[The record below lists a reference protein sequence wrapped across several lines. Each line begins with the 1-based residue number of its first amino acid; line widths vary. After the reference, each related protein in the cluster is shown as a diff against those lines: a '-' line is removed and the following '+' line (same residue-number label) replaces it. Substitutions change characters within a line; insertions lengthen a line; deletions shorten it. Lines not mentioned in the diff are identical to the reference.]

1 MYFQA
6 DSKSSNPPSPLPPLY
21 LSSAQRSYSVTPR
34 SSNLPCMVVTQS
46 VSSGLNKS
54 PHCLDKARSS
64 ISYRSERNLL
74 SDAMPYLWSSSS
86 SSSVLTSSSTSSSFF
101 SSSTATSAFA
111 YLAPCFDPS
120 SSSASS
126 PSHKASIVRGYS
138 SSVSSSSVSSSSV
151 SSSSCLSHS
160 SSAGA
165 SSTTGS
171 YSGPIV
177 LKE

>member
-21 LSSAQRSYSVTPR
+21 LSSAQRSCGVTPR

-64 ISYRSERNLL
+64 ISYRSERNILL
-74 SDAMPYLWSSSS
+74 DAMPYLWS

-138 SSVSSSSVSSSSV
+138 SSVSSSS
-151 SSSSCLSHS
+151 CLSHS

>member
-21 LSSAQRSYSVTPR
+21 LSSAQRSCGVTPR

-74 SDAMPYLWSSSS
+74 LDAMPYLWS

-138 SSVSSSSVSSSSV
+138 SSVSSSS
-151 SSSSCLSHS
+151 CLSHS

>member
-21 LSSAQRSYSVTPR
+21 LSSAQRSCGVTPR

-86 SSSVLTSSSTSSSFF
+86 SSVLTSSSTSSSFS

-151 SSSSCLSHS
+151 PSSSCLSHS

>member
-21 LSSAQRSYSVTPR
+21 LSSAQRSCGVTPR

-74 SDAMPYLWSSSS
+74 LDAMPYLWSSSSSS

-138 SSVSSSSVSSSSV
+138 SSVSSSS
-151 SSSSCLSHS
+151 CLSHS